1 MSEKENELLIEFED
15 LIRTIGKEVA
25 EDISA
30 KISAEAVENITQSI
44 VIQELKRL
52 TNNANDLMKTMPEIR
67 REMEH
72 TLDDIKGVSGQTGEN
87 LSSALSANGSAKE
100 LLLKTHDVSNDLCNQ
115 LNEFLNKMDISLS
128 KSNQEIME
136 KCSHIEK
143 RIKEFEGRLNEQ
155 SKAIDD
161 LNRILSNRGSN

>member
-25 EDISA
+25 EEISA

-87 LSSALSANGSAKE
+87 LSSALSANG
-100 LLLKTHDVSNDLCNQ
+100 
-115 LNEFLNKMDISLS
+115 
-128 KSNQEIME
+128 
-136 KCSHIEK
+136 
-143 RIKEFEGRLNEQ
+143 
-155 SKAIDD
+155 
-161 LNRILSNRGSN
+161 